1 MGLAL
6 ANEKRQRKKEKI
18 DIEKEKRKKKFQR
31 FKCTSVKKIIIL
43 KQECPSVRVWVFAK
57 GCFCHGFLDVLQ
69 I

>member
-1 MGLAL
+1 MSLAL

-43 KQECPSVRVWVFAK
+43 KQECPSLRV
-57 GCFCHGFLDVLQ
+57 
-69 I
+69 